1 MITITLE
8 WWAIVIL
15 AILYINVGFIISG
28 AIRNNQGKPYMILA
42 LVWPLVVLF
51 VMMVSMV
58 TTLQNIGKM
67 IGENAEKDKK
77 K

>member
-42 LVWPLVVLF
+42 LIWPLVVLF
-51 VMMVSMV
+51 VMIVSMV
-58 TTLQNIGKM
+58 NTLQNIGKM
-67 IGENAEKDKK
+67 IGENAEKGKK